1 LSGTL
6 NIFHTYAHNMI
17 KYDSTVFPGTYE
29 NMKRAN
35 INGFN
40 LNLNKEFSRHWSTY
54 VGYTYMHMNAQKD
67 ENINNDGSIPEST
80 LNVGVTYKADKFN
93 ASLDGRGV
101 MNRYGK
107 KAYPEMR
114 DYANYWVWDVAANYQ
129 FAKGATLFAR
139 VNNIFDQFYTD
150 VGSSYGPNADPTSN
164 QDWYSAP
171 GRNFEIGMQFTF

>member
-1 LSGTL
+1 
-6 NIFHTYAHNMI
+6 
-17 KYDSTVFPGTYE
+17 
-29 NMKRAN
+29 
-35 INGFN
+35 
-40 LNLNKEFSRHWSTY
+40 
-54 VGYTYMHMNAQKD
+54 MHINAQKGK
-67 ENINNDGSIPEST
+67 NINNDGFIPEST
-80 LNVGVTYKADKFN
+80 LNVGINYKADKFN

-150 VGSSYGPNADPTSN
+150 VGSSYGPNAGPT
-164 QDWYSAP
+164 QYPYWYSAP